1 MYIDKFSNY
10 LKNERNFSH
19 NTIISYRKDVEQF
32 LFFLKKISVNLE
44 FSSTK
49 DIRKW
54 IIQNRDSGLEPTT
67 INRKISCIRTYYKFL
82 KRESKVSYNP
92 LTNINLL
99 KIKKRLPVF
108 VSEKS
113 MYDLFSKVNFS
124 QDFKGRRDKFIIDLF
139 YQTGIRL
146 SELIN
151 IQITDFNIKNKTLR
165 IYGKG
170 KKQRI
175 VPVLDSLITHYHNYM
190 ISRNHIKSEFIFVT
204 SKGDKLYP
212 KVIYRLVNKYLG
224 LISTISRRSP
234 HILRHTFATHLLNR
248 GAKLNTIKELL
259 GHKTLSS
266 TQVYTHNSLEK
277 IKKIYNKSH
286 PRGQ

>member
-1 MYIDKFSNY
+1 MQLFNALSDLQKRT
-10 LKNERNFSH
+10 EWEM
-19 NTIISYRKDVEQF
+19 VF
-32 LFFLKKISVNLE
+32 L
-44 FSSTK
+44 
-49 DIRKW
+49 
-54 IIQNRDSGLEPTT
+54 Q
-67 INRKISCIRTYYKFL
+67 
-82 KRESKVSYNP
+82 
-92 LTNINLL
+92 
-99 KIKKRLPVF
+99 
-108 VSEKS
+108 
-113 MYDLFSKVNFS
+113 
-124 QDFKGRRDKFIIDLF
+124 
-139 YQTGIRL
+139 
-146 SELIN
+146 
-151 IQITDFNIKNKTLR
+151 
-165 IYGKG
+165 YGKG

-175 VPVLDSLITHYHNYM
+175 VPVLDSLITHYHNYT

>member
-1 MYIDKFSNY
+1 MACFS
-10 LKNERNFSH
+10 LKLLGHVLSLDLIVLAE
-19 NTIISYRKDVEQF
+19 
-32 LFFLKKISVNLE
+32 LKML
-44 FSSTK
+44 
-49 DIRKW
+49 
-54 IIQNRDSGLEPTT
+54 
-67 INRKISCIRTYYKFL
+67 
-82 KRESKVSYNP
+82 
-92 LTNINLL
+92 
-99 KIKKRLPVF
+99 
-108 VSEKS
+108 
-113 MYDLFSKVNFS
+113 
-124 QDFKGRRDKFIIDLF
+124 
-139 YQTGIRL
+139 
-146 SELIN
+146 ELIN

-175 VPVLDSLITHYHNYM
+175 VPVLDSLITRYHNYM

>member
-19 NTIISYRKDVEQF
+19 HTIKSYTKDVEQF
-32 LFFLKKISVNLE
+32 LFFLKKISVNIE

-54 IIQNRDSGLEPTT
+54 IIQNRDSGLEPST

-92 LTNINLL
+92 LININLL

>member
-1 MYIDKFSNY
+1 
-10 LKNERNFSH
+10 
-19 NTIISYRKDVEQF
+19 
-32 LFFLKKISVNLE
+32 
-44 FSSTK
+44 
-49 DIRKW
+49 
-54 IIQNRDSGLEPTT
+54 
-67 INRKISCIRTYYKFL
+67 
-82 KRESKVSYNP
+82 
-92 LTNINLL
+92 
-99 KIKKRLPVF
+99 
-108 VSEKS
+108 
-113 MYDLFSKVNFS
+113 
-124 QDFKGRRDKFIIDLF
+124 
-139 YQTGIRL
+139 
-146 SELIN
+146 
-151 IQITDFNIKNKTLR
+151 
-165 IYGKG
+165 
-170 KKQRI
+170 
-175 VPVLDSLITHYHNYM
+175 M